1 MCMCMCICACDA
13 MSMCMDML
21 KCVCMCLTV
30 NVRVDLNVHVCYTV
44 LPTPVLASVRGP
56 RSARHNGSFINAP
69 SPPRRYSPRR
79 SPRLDGQGSPRR
91 SPCPRR
97 AIAVLQRGP
106 PPLGPP
112 PPQAASPPPSVAAA
126 RPRRRPAA
134 LLTDAAKRRDPP
146 PPGLIPNPSDERRAE
161 RPTRALPAGEPRG
174 CGARPS
180 LRRKRVGRR
189 AAGPH
194 AC

>member
-1 MCMCMCICACDA
+1 
-13 MSMCMDML
+13 MDML

-97 AIAVLQRGP
+97 AIAVLQSGP
-106 PPLGPP
+106 PPLGLRRPKQRRRRP
-112 PPQAASPPPSVAAA
+112 ASPPPGRAAA
-126 RPRRRPAA
+126 RPRSSQMQ
-134 LLTDAAKRRDPP
+134 
-146 PPGLIPNPSDERRAE
+146 PSDEIRHRR
-161 RPTRALPAGEPRG
+161 
-174 CGARPS
+174 
-180 LRRKRVGRR
+180 V
-189 AAGPH
+189 
-194 AC
+194 